1 MWPKFGYVK
10 KHPNKYMM
18 RLLHLVEKQ
27 FTTKHGQQIR
37 LERHADTEG
46 DDNRGWQV
54 DEVRAFVGDIQ
65 VGYLKMSYIPLE
77 RYKRYYPSIFNYLDQ
92 VGGWSGLMG
101 DFKNRAADWH
111 TFDDDR
117 LKKLIKNV
125 EWRGFHN
132 DYSRKPEEL
141 DHDHKTLVQWAARLE
156 AQLLAGRYGEQFKQF
171 RKSHVN
177 KPLVDY
183 IRVAK
188 GGRDDA
194 VTRRDQD
201 KLGGP
206 NSSINYRKKGIGRA
220 MYLEGA
226 QWLKEQGMVLR
237 ASSLQQPEAAAAWMS
252 FKRDGLT
259 RKDKDGRTYLSV

>member
-1 MWPKFGYVK
+1 
-10 KHPNKYMM
+10 M
-18 RLLHLVEKQ
+18 RLLRLVETET
-27 FTTKHGQQIR
+27 TTKHGQQIR
-37 LERHADTEG
+37 LERHPDTEG

-54 DEVRAFVGDIQ
+54 DEVRAYVGDTQ

-92 VGGWSGLMG
+92 IAGWSGIMG
-101 DFKNRAADWH
+101 KDRAADWR
-111 TFDDDR
+111 TFDEVR
-117 LKKLIKNV
+117 LKALIKNV
-125 EWRGFHN
+125 EWRAFHN
-132 DYSRKPEEL
+132 DYSMRPEEL
-141 DHDHKTLVQWAARLE
+141 NHDRKTLVQWAARLE
-156 AQLLAGRYGEQFKQF
+156 AKLLTGRYGGQFKQF

-188 GGRDDA
+188 GDSHDA
-194 VTRRDQD
+194 MTRRDQD

-226 QWLKEQGMVLR
+226 RWLKEQGMVLR
-237 ASSLQQPEAAAAWMS
+237 ASSLQQPEAAAAWMA
-252 FKRDGLT
+252 FKREGLT